1 MTIILTGCKKDHVFE
16 EGVMFGYINGYVY
29 ADLGLSVK
37 WATCNVGAS
46 SPEDYG
52 DYFAWG
58 ETETKKEYYPSN
70 SVTYGLSI
78 SELKSQ
84 GIIDGDHNLT
94 PSHDAVTANWG
105 GTWRLPTKAEL
116 EELKN
121 RCTWEWTTQNGIKGC
136 RVTGPNGNNIFLPAA
151 GRRYGSSRY
160 DDGHRGYYWCSTPYD
175 DYYGGYDDAYLLDF
189 GDIEGVYWYYDRYY
203 GLTVRPITE

>member
-37 WATCNVGAS
+37 WATCNVGAN
-46 SPEDYG
+46 SPEEYG
-52 DYFAWG
+52 SYFAWG
-58 ETETKKEYYPSN
+58 ETETKKEYYSSN

-78 SELKSQ
+78 SELKFQ

-94 PSHDAVTANWG
+94 PSHDAATANWG

-116 EELKN
+116 EELVN
-121 RCTWEWTTQNGIKGC
+121 RCTWERTTQNGVKGC

-151 GRRYGSSRY
+151 GFRDGSSLTFDGSLGGYWSSTRY
-160 DDGHRGYYWCSTPYD
+160 VNIYNGSAYYLSFHGGGENV
-175 DYYGGYDDAYLLDF
+175 DYYN
-189 GDIEGVYWYYDRYY
+189 RYN
-203 GLTVRPITE
+203 GFTVRPITE